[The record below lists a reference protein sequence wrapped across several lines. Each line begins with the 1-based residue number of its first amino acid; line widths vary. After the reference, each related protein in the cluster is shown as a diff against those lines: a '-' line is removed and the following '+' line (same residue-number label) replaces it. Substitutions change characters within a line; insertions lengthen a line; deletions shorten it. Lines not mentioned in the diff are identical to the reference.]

1 MAKDNSELPRLPKHG
16 ALVLPRVEVKSY
28 NVEIEDT
35 TGYVGDKA
43 SKSAFRGHGGPGAG
57 RSSPSQSPRRDRPLS
72 KTLVVLR

>member
-43 SKSAFRGHGGPGAG
+43 SKSAFWELLDKWRKPLNCDHASAH
-57 RSSPSQSPRRDRPLS
+57 RNRRHHQWRAF
-72 KTLVVLR
+72 